1 MRKQSR
7 NPEQD
12 LGFNSTKITE
22 LKSESQAG
30 IWRIYQMSTL
40 RAETENGDLTFFYG
54 WE

>member
-7 NPEQD
+7 NPTD

-30 IWRIYQMSTL
+30 IWGIYQMSTL

-54 WE
+54 WK